1 MSNRDLAKDM
11 KILLKLLRK
20 LGKKIADKDKD
31 GETTYMERKTK
42 HTTISWKTNGKPFIF
57 VIPVTPGSYYGVKD
71 MFGRVRRQLKELGIE
86 PPQQFNMRLEP
97 TLTSDEREI
106 QEIGEE
112 IYSLLDKYED

>member
-20 LGKKIADKDKD
+20 LGKKVADE
-31 GETTYMERKTK
+31 GTFMERKTK
-42 HTTISWKTNGKPFIF
+42 HSTISWQTNGKPFIF
-57 VIPVTPGSYYGVKD
+57 VIPVSPSSYHGVID

-112 IYSLLDKYED
+112 IYSLLDEYED